1 MLFNHIKIAFRNF
14 KRQAFFSLINVAGL
28 AVGLMAT
35 WLIAVYVY
43 HEYSYDKF
51 LPDANGICA
60 VVFDIKVGEQE
71 AYTTNTPPPLG
82 PRLIADNP
90 EVEMAARTFN
100 LGTVVVRRHVPGKEP
115 VQFNEQ
121 LAIAAD
127 TSFLELFDFPMV
139 SGEVQTALD
148 SPESMVIT
156 EKTARKYFGN
166 DSPVGQTLSVNDNLF
181 NITGVVK
188 DLPSSS
194 TVQFNFVMPMAH
206 YKVVERFSW
215 SWIWL
220 QVDTWVKLKEPVSD
234 EVIAALESRFPQMI
248 RTFATPAYAR
258 AGQNLEKQLAN
269 GDRLDVKLLPL
280 STLHLTTGNLVSRLN
295 TLGDKG
301 QIQIFIIVGGLILL
315 LACVN
320 FMNLSTARS
329 VKRTQEVGIRR
340 ALGSQRG
347 MLITQFL
354 TESMMF
360 SLFAVLLAGILV
372 VLILPFFNQLSGLEV
387 TVSYLFSYPIIVVIA
402 ILPVFTGLLGG
413 LYPALY
419 LSRFRS
425 ADISKMAGTP
435 LAGTHAGIR
444 SGLVVFQFAVSILLM
459 VGSFVVYRQLQY
471 AKNYSPGL
479 NRENVL
485 IIDNARHL
493 GSASGKDVYRQK
505 LMQTPGVVSVSYTSF
520 LPSQGSFGD
529 FYEPE
534 QGDQQRPVINS
545 IPIGSYLTDEHFV
558 STLGIRLLKGRGFN
572 AGSKSDSTS
581 IILNETA
588 VKAIGWEN
596 PVGKWLRYPGN
607 ENQRFQVIGV
617 MEDFHESSVKSVIEP
632 TALFHESSQTYQTW
646 GSSIAVRIRP
656 GSEKN
661 VIAKAGELWKTSV
674 PTVPFEHDFLDAS
687 FARLYKMETKMSQ
700 ILGVFTSLT
709 LFIGCLG
716 LFALAAFTAEQRT
729 KEIGIRKVLGATVP
743 ELVLIL
749 SKDFLKLVMIAIVV
763 AVPIAWYTVGQWLQ
777 NYRYRTSVEWWM
789 FAAVGVAAILIALLT
804 VSYQSIRAALQ
815 NPVKSLKSE

>member
-1 MLFNHIKIAFRNF
+1 MLLNHIKIAFRNF
-14 KRQAFFSLINVAGL
+14 KRQTFFSLINVAGL

-43 HEYSYDKF
+43 HEYSYDQF
-51 LPDANGICA
+51 LPDTNRICA
-60 VVFDIKVGEQE
+60 VAFDIKVGEQE

-82 PRLIADNP
+82 PRLVADNP

-100 LGTVVVRRHVPGKEP
+100 LGTVVVRKQVTGKDP

-127 TSFLELFDFPMV
+127 TSFLELFGFPMV
-139 SGEVQTALD
+139 AGDVKTALD
-148 SPESMVIT
+148 SPESIVIT
-156 EKTARKYFGN
+156 EEMARKYFGN
-166 DSPVGQTLSVNDNLF
+166 DSPLGQTLSVNDNLF
-181 NITGVVK
+181 NITGIVR

-206 YKVVERFSW
+206 YQVVERFSW

-220 QVDTWVKLKEPVSD
+220 QVDTWVKLKAPVS
-234 EVIAALESRFPQMI
+234 EGMISTLEMRFPQMI

-258 AGQNLEKQLAN
+258 AGQNLEKQLAG

-280 STLHLTTGNLVSRLN
+280 SGLHLASGNLVSRLD
-295 TLGDKG
+295 TLGDQG
-301 QIQIFIIVGGLILL
+301 QVKIFIIVGGLILL

-347 MLITQFL
+347 MLIAQFL

-372 VLILPFFNQLSGLEV
+372 VLILPLFNKLSGLELN
-387 TVSYLFSYPIIVVIA
+387 VSYLFSFPILTIIA
-402 ILPVFTGLLGG
+402 LLPLFTGLLGG

-425 ADISKMAGTP
+425 ADISKMAGAP
-435 LAGTHAGIR
+435 LVGTHAGVR

-459 VGSFVVYRQLQY
+459 VGSFVVYRQLHY
-471 AKNYSPGL
+471 ARSYSPGL

-493 GSASGKDVYRQK
+493 GNASGKDVYRQQ
-505 LMQTPGVVSVSYTSF
+505 LMQIPGVVSASYTSF

-529 FYEPE
+529 FYEPQ

-545 IPIGSYLTDEHFV
+545 IPIGSYLTDEHFIP
-558 STLGIRLLKGRGFN
+558 TLGIRLLKGRGFN

-588 VKAIGWEN
+588 VKAIGWDN

-617 MEDFHESSVKSVIEP
+617 MEDFHESSVKTVIEP
-632 TALFHESSQTYQTW
+632 TAIFHESSQTYQTW
-646 GSSIAVRIRP
+646 GSSMAVRIRP
-656 GSEKN
+656 GSEKM
-661 VIAKAGELWKTSV
+661 VIAKAGELWKNSV

-687 FARLYKMETKMSQ
+687 FARLYKLEAKMSQ
-700 ILGVFTSLT
+700 ILGVFTGLT

-749 SKDFLKLVMIAIVV
+749 SKDFLKLVLVAIVV
-763 AVPIAWYTVGQWLQ
+763 AVPVAWYTVSQWLQ

-789 FAAVGVAAILIALLT
+789 FVAVGVAAILIALLT